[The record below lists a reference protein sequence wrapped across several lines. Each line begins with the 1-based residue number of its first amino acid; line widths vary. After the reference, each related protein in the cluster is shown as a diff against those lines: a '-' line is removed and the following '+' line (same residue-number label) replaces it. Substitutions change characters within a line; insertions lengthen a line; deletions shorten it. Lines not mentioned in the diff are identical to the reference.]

1 MADGA
6 GLVDA
11 APNTEPGVDDVEPN
25 PKTDGA
31 AELAAGFVPECKA
44 KHKLFE
50 YNFRNLEVIMNG
62 SVSLASQ

>member
-6 GLVDA
+6 GLVEE

-31 AELAAGFVPECKA
+31 AELTAGFVPECKA
-44 KHKLFE
+44 KHKFFE
-50 YNFRNLEVIMNG
+50 YNFSKLEVIMNG
-62 SVSLASQ
+62 TVCLASQ

>member
-31 AELAAGFVPECKA
+31 AELTDGFVPVCKA
-44 KHKLFE
+44 KHKFLENKFSK
-50 YNFRNLEVIMNG
+50 LEVIMNG
-62 SVSLASQ
+62 TVC

>member
-31 AELAAGFVPECKA
+31 AELTAGFIPECKA
-44 KHKLFE
+44 KHKFLE
-50 YNFRNLEVIMNG
+50 YNF
-62 SVSLASQ
+62 S

>member
-31 AELAAGFVPECKA
+31 AELAAGFVPVCKA
-44 KHKLFE
+44 KHKFFE
-50 YNFRNLEVIMNG
+50 YNFSKQEVILNG
-62 SVSLASQ
+62 TVCLASQ